1 MPELVEKHAN
11 LSFRLTSL
19 SVIIAI
25 RRGQEEEREG
35 EFKRLEDGDGPA
47 TALTVGRGLP
57 LSQFPMALLNG
68 CVDPLISSNR

>member
-1 MPELVEKHAN
+1 MKDWHAS
-11 LSFRLTSL
+11 LLTRAL
-19 SVIIAI
+19 CNVFIW
-25 RRGQEEEREG
+25 EG